1 LARNHNILKRR
12 FEMNTYAL
20 IDAIQQ
26 NLNENSLETINEHA
40 SKKLIDI
47 CALDSFFKKAGII
60 DLVQALKEKQF
71 FRITAFPGCNLRC
84 SYCNPEGLSSN
95 DVLATEE
102 ILEIVKVAF
111 ELGIKIVHYTG
122 GEPTERKD
130 FVELV
135 SATKKIGMTTIDVT
149 TNGINLNRP
158 SLSGGKEYDSMIEA
172 LYDSGLTGVSLSLDT
187 FDPVIFNEMA
197 LSKTIGMDP
206 TATLFEIKS
215 AIEKTSHL
223 IRKPG
228 KFVINMVV
236 TKLNFHEIT
245 VFLAYAKKFGG
256 IFIPRFCE
264 LQNKGPAYGE
274 HQEQFYADYITR
286 KSIIEAVEDA
296 GMGKLHP
303 LNRISI
309 DKQNAHAEYFTLGEG
324 DLIIGIVAPY
334 SQGWPCAKA
343 DCKRIR
349 LGPTGAVNSC
359 LENCNYQLK
368 GKSPSEKK
376 DLINQVIYQKLIRI
390 LTNDWPKTH
399 GTDYLRLRFGLEKIK
414 DNSDMPN

>member
-1 LARNHNILKRR
+1 
-12 FEMNTYAL
+12 M
-20 IDAIQQ
+20 
-26 NLNENSLETINEHA
+26 
-40 SKKLIDI
+40 
-47 CALDSFFKKAGII
+47 
-60 DLVQALKEKQF
+60 
-71 FRITAFPGCNLRC
+71 
-84 SYCNPEGLSSN
+84 SSN
-95 DVLATEE
+95 DVLATGE
-102 ILEIVKVAF
+102 ILEVVKVAF
-111 ELGIKIVHYTG
+111 ELGIRIVHYTG

-135 SATKKIGMTTIDVT
+135 SATKKLGMTTVDVT

-158 SLSGGKEYDSMIEA
+158 LLSGGKEYDSMIEA
-172 LYDSGLTGVSLSLDT
+172 LYDSGLTGVSFSLDT

-206 TATLFEIKS
+206 AATLFEIKS
-215 AIEKTSHL
+215 SIEKTSRL

-236 TKLNFHEIT
+236 TKLNFHEIK

-264 LQNKGPAYGE
+264 LQNKGPAYEE
-274 HQEQFYADYITR
+274 HQKQFYTDYITR
-286 KSIIEAVEDA
+286 KSIIDAVEDA

-309 DKQNAHAEYFTLGEG
+309 DKQNAHAEYFTLEESG
-324 DLIIGIVAPY
+324 LIIGVVAPY

-349 LGPTGAVNSC
+349 LGPTGSVNSC
-359 LENCNYQLK
+359 LEDCTYQLK
-368 GKSPSEKK
+368 DKPPSEKK
-376 DLINQVIYQKLIRI
+376 DLINQVIYQKLLRI
-390 LTNDWPKTH
+390 LTNDWPKAH
-399 GTDYLRLRFGLEKIK
+399 GTDYLSLRFGLEKIK
-414 DNSDMPN
+414 NNSNMPN